1 MVDTQIGYFGDNR
14 LRKNGELVLQ
24 RVIER
29 QEVCIRKLADTRPE
43 QVRFRR
49 FLGNTAV
56 TVMEMV
62 AYRSTFVAAAAAGRH
77 VLAIQDTSEINYQ
90 AQSRRKRRLGTVG
103 NGTDVGLFVH
113 PVLAV
118 DADSEE
124 CLGLVDAQVWR
135 RTTGKAADYKK
146 LPIEQKESY
155 RWLRGGEHA
164 KAALREA
171 AMVTIID
178 DREGDI
184 YEKWARLPD
193 ERTQLLTR
201 ACRDRCLA
209 DGGNLFARLAGFA
222 EAHRYTI
229 DVPARGDKRRG
240 RQACLAVRFGRVR
253 ICRSGNCSDRK
264 APAELELYAV
274 EVRELDPPAGEEPI
288 LWRLLTTHRVETLA
302 QALAVISWYRLR
314 WNIEQLFRTL
324 KTQGLGIEQSVVV
337 DGDALEKLAVIALIA
352 ATMTMQLVLA
362 RAAADRERRA
372 NDSPPAADSPPTE
385 PGRPESLGL
394 TVADGTSASLAGP
407 RPIAKDGA
415 CAGLASPGPPTHH
428 GVPATTPAAAAAPA
442 SRIFDPDQVKVL
454 HALQNKLQG
463 RTHKQ
468 KNPYRPESLA
478 WAAWT
483 IARLGGWSGYE
494 SDKSSG
500 PITMRDGL
508 QRFCAIA
515 DGYELAK
522 DVCPS

>member
-1 MVDTQIGYFGDNR
+1 MVVRGIGYFGDDR

-49 FLGNTAV
+49 FLGNAGV
-56 TVMEMV
+56 TVAEMI
-62 AYRSTFVAAAAAGRH
+62 AHRGAFVAAAAAGRH

-118 DADSEE
+118 DAHSEE
-124 CLGLVDAQVWR
+124 CLGLADAQVWR
-135 RTTGKAADYKK
+135 RTKSKAADYKK

-155 RWLRGGEHA
+155 RWLRGGDQA
-164 KAALREA
+164 KAALRDA
-171 AMVTIID
+171 AMVTVID

-193 ERTQLLTR
+193 ARTQLLTR
-201 ACRDRCLA
+201 ACRDRSLA
-209 DGGNLFARLAGFA
+209 DGGKLFARMAGFA
-222 EAHRYTI
+222 EAHRYRLE
-229 DVPARGDKRRG
+229 VPARPGKRSA
-240 RQACLAVRFGRVR
+240 RQACLSVRFGSVR
-253 ICRSGNCSDRK
+253 IRRSGNCSDAA
-264 APAELELYAV
+264 APAEIELFAV
-274 EVRELDPPAGEEPI
+274 EVRELDAPAGEEPI

-302 QALAVISWYRLR
+302 QALALIGWYRLR
-314 WNIEQLFRTL
+314 WNIEQIFRTL
-324 KTQGLGIEQSVVV
+324 KRQGLGLEQSVLV
-337 DGDALEKLAVIALIA
+337 DGAALEKLAVIALIA

-362 RAAADRERRA
+362 RVAADQDRPA
-372 NDSPPAADSPPTE
+372 SDSPPAADSSPAADNPSAE
-385 PGRPESLGL
+385 PGRPASSDPI
-394 TVADGTSASLAGP
+394 AQDGASASP
-407 RPIAKDGA
+407 
-415 CAGLASPGPPTHH
+415 ASPA
-428 GVPATTPAAAAAPA
+428 PATNHFLPATASPPA
-442 SRIFDPDQVKVL
+442 SRVFDQDQVKVL

-463 RTHKQ
+463 RTQKQ
-468 KNPYRPESLA
+468 QNPYRPDSLA

-483 IARLGGWSGYE
+483 IARLGGWTGYD
-494 SDKSSG
+494 SDKSAG

-508 QRFCAIA
+508 QRFSAIV

>member
-1 MVDTQIGYFGDNR
+1 MVDTNIGYFGDDR
-14 LRKNGELVLQ
+14 LCKNGALILQ

-29 QEVCIRKLADTRPE
+29 QEVCIRKLADTRRE

-56 TVMEMV
+56 TVAEMV
-62 AYRSTFVAAAAAGRH
+62 AYRASFVAAAAGRH

-146 LPIEQKESY
+146 LPIEHKESY
-155 RWLRGGEHA
+155 RWLRGGAHA
-164 KAALREA
+164 KAALRDA

-193 ERTQLLTR
+193 ARTQLLTR

-209 DGGNLFARLAGFA
+209 DGGTLFARMAGFA
-222 EAHRYTI
+222 EAHRYTLE
-229 DVPARGDKRRG
+229 VPARPGKRSA

-253 ICRSGNCSDRK
+253 IRRPGNCSDRT
-264 APAELELYAV
+264 APAEIELYAV
-274 EVRELDPPAGEEPI
+274 EAREIDPPAGEEPI

-302 QALAVISWYRLR
+302 QALAVIAWYRLR

-324 KTQGLGIEQSVVV
+324 KTQGLGIEQSVIV
-337 DGDALEKLAVIALIA
+337 DGEALEKLAVIALIA

-362 RAAADRERRA
+362 RTAADHDRRA
-372 NDSPPAADSPPTE
+372 SNSPPAADSMPAE
-385 PGRPESLGL
+385 QGRP
-394 TVADGTSASLAGP
+394 ASLALSP
-407 RPIAKDGA
+407 TVEDGA
-415 CAGLASPGPPTHH
+415 CASLASLGPIAQDDACASLASPAPPTNHDL
-428 GVPATTPAAAAAPA
+428 PATTPALAPA

-454 HALQNKLQG
+454 QALQNKLQG
-463 RTHKQ
+463 RTQKQ
-468 KNPYRPESLA
+468 QNPYRPESLA

-494 SDKSSG
+494 SDKSTG

-508 QRFCAIA
+508 QRFCAIG